1 MSAPVVDITIVKGK
15 TFEFAYRYAEDE
27 LVYLPIAAM
36 TNRAPVRLSVAAHNI
51 PDGWPIRID
60 CVKIPEE
67 LNSDPN
73 GDEPY
78 YFAKFVDINTIE
90 LNTVNA
96 TCWKPYST
104 GGLIVFRK
112 PVDITG
118 YKARMW
124 IKTRVGGDIL
134 LKLDSDPTTLP
145 AGTIQIDTALS
156 AFIPKLSAQATQLLE
171 WTKGV
176 YDFEAIT
183 PTGEV
188 YSIAAI
194 SAVTVSGEVTQ

>member
-1 MSAPVVDITIVKGK
+1 MGAPVVDITIVKGK

-27 LVYLPIAAM
+27 LVYLPITAM
-36 TNRAPVRLSVAAHNI
+36 TSLAPVRLTITAHNI
-51 PDGWPIRID
+51 PDGWPITVT
-60 CVKIPEE
+60 CVKNPEE
-67 LNSDPN
+67 LNSDAD

-78 YFAKFVDINTIE
+78 YFAKFVDADTIE

-96 TCWKPYST
+96 TCWKTYTS
-104 GGLIVFRK
+104 GGLAVFRK
-112 PVDITG
+112 PVDLTG

-124 IKTRVGGDIL
+124 IKNRVGGEVL
-134 LKLDSDPTTLP
+134 LKLDSDPATLP

-156 AFIPKLSAQATQLLE
+156 AFIPKLSAEVTQLLE
-171 WTKGV
+171 WSKGV

-188 YSIAAI
+188 YPIVAI
-194 SAVTVSGEVTQ
+194 SSATVSGEVTQ

>member
-1 MSAPVVDITIVKGK
+1 MGAPVVDITIVKGK

-27 LVYLPIAAM
+27 LVYLSIVAM
-36 TNRAPVRLSVAAHNI
+36 TSLAPVRLTITAHNI

-60 CVKIPEE
+60 CVKAPEE
-67 LNSDPN
+67 LNSDPD

-78 YFAKFVDINTIE
+78 YFAKFVDANTIE

-96 TCWKPYST
+96 TCWKTYAS
-104 GGLIVFRK
+104 GGLAVFRK
-112 PVDITG
+112 PVDLTG

-124 IKTRVGGDIL
+124 IKTRVGGDVL
-134 LKLDSDPTTLP
+134 LKLDSDPATLP

-156 AFIPKLSAQATQLLE
+156 AFIPKLSAAATQLLT
-171 WTKGV
+171 WSKGV

-188 YSIAAI
+188 YAIAAI
-194 SAVTVSGEVTQ
+194 SAVTVSDEVTQ

>member
-27 LVYLPIAAM
+27 LVYMPIEAIISL
-36 TNRAPVRLSVAAHNI
+36 APVRLTMTAHNI
-51 PDGWPIRID
+51 PDGWPIQIS
-60 CVKIPEE
+60 CVKNPEE
-67 LNSDPN
+67 LNSDPD

-96 TCWKPYST
+96 TCWKAYTS
-104 GGLIVFRK
+104 GGLVVFRK
-112 PVDITG
+112 PVDLTG
-118 YKARMW
+118 YAARMW
-124 IKTRVGGDIL
+124 IKNRVGGDVL
-134 LKLDSDPTTLP
+134 LKLDSDPATTP
-145 AGTIQIDTALS
+145 DGTIHIDTALS
-156 AFIPKLSAQATQLLE
+156 AFIPKLSAEATQLLE

-188 YSIAAI
+188 YAIAAV
-194 SAVTVSGEVTQ
+194 SAVTVSDEVTQ

>member
-1 MSAPVVDITIVKGK
+1 MGAPVVDITIVKGK

-27 LVYLPIAAM
+27 LVYLPITAI
-36 TNRAPVRLSVAAHNI
+36 TSLAPVRLTITSHNI
-51 PDGWPIRID
+51 PDGWPITVS
-60 CVKIPEE
+60 CVKNPEE
-67 LNSDPN
+67 LNSDAD

-78 YFAKFVDINTIE
+78 YFAKFVDADTIE

-96 TCWKPYST
+96 TCWKAYTS
-104 GGLIVFRK
+104 GGLVIFRK
-112 PVDITG
+112 PVDLTG

-124 IKTRVGGDIL
+124 IKTRVGGDVL
-134 LKLDSDPTTLP
+134 LKLDSDPATLP

-156 AFIPKLSAQATQLLE
+156 AFIPKLSAAATQLLT
-171 WTKGV
+171 WSKGV

-188 YSIAAI
+188 YAIAAI
-194 SAVTVSGEVTQ
+194 SAVTVSDEVTQ